1 MIFQNF
7 GFNRQIVVAGAA
19 PTFNYVSGAKVIFDI
34 GNPSSYPGTGTTVT
48 NLGSAGSA
56 SDGTINVT
64 GSYQSNNGGV
74 LYLTNTGRKRITF
87 STAISASFT
96 TQAFLRHV
104 GSTTSWGGGSSF
116 YSGFPNIRGNNG
128 VIVTNEVPNTK
139 DVLTILWNG
148 ASANLSNIISP
159 NTSDINSFHSYAMSS
174 NGTNDHRLYIDTTV
188 NATSASISRADSS
201 TITSYINYDSPNN
214 ASTDMEFMGYLQY
227 DRVLNTTELLENYNV
242 FSSRF

>member
-7 GFNRQIVVAGAA
+7 GFNRQAIKEAGAA
-19 PTFNYVSGAKVIFDI
+19 AFNYVTGAKVIFDI
-34 GNPSSYPGTGTTVT
+34 GNVSSYPGTGTTVT

-56 SDGTINVT
+56 SDGTINTT
-64 GSYQSNNGGV
+64 GTYQSNNGGV
-74 LYLTNTGRKRITF
+74 LYLTNTGKKRITF
-87 STAISASFT
+87 STAVSASFT

-104 GSTTSWGGGSSF
+104 GSTTSWGGNSSF
-116 YSGFPNIRGNNG
+116 YSGWPNIRGTNG

-148 ASANLSNIISP
+148 AGASVTNLVTP
-159 NTSDINSFHSYAMSS
+159 TDINVFHSYAMSS
-174 NGTNDHRLYIDTTV
+174 NGTNDHRLYVDTTV
-188 NATSASISRADSS
+188 NTSSAAISRAASA
-201 TITSYINYDSPNN
+201 TLTSYINYDSPNN

-227 DRVLNTTELLENYNV
+227 DRVLNTTELLQNYNV